1 MKIFMILKKLYSSAF
16 MNHNHMHIVNIL
28 YQYSMR
34 VLISIEF
41 DQLVSLIK
49 DASSRDR
56 RMAGHPSCALLH
68 NLRNIFIY
76 AYYFC
81 MHS

>member
-1 MKIFMILKKLYSSAF
+1 MKILMSLKKLNSSAF

-41 DQLVSLIK
+41 DHLVCRIK
-49 DASSRDR
+49 HASSRDR

-68 NLRNIFIY
+68 NLRNILIY

-81 MHS
+81 MYS